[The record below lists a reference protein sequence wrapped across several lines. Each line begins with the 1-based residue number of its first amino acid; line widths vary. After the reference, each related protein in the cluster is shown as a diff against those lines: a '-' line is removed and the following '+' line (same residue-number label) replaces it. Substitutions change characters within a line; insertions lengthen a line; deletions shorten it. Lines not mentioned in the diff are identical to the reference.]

1 MRNTS
6 KIKDL
11 TGMKFNKLTVIGIA
25 SRNPL
30 YWECKCDC
38 GNITEVKSALL
49 TSGKRKSCG
58 CAKKGT

>member
-25 SRNPL
+25 SEIL
-30 YWECKCDC
+30 YI
-38 GNITEVKSALL
+38 GSANA
-49 TSGKRKSCG
+49 TVETPQK
-58 CAKKGT
+58 